1 MVVFV
6 EEALGAKAVE
16 AVVDGGS
23 LVNDIVGYRCSLMNY
38 VHGYSSL
45 MNVVVGPG
53 QTIPFS
59 VETPANIL
67 LQQITFSLQLAN
79 RVQENIVLGAPA
91 VKQK

>member
-23 LVNDIVGYRCSLMNY
+23 LSNDFVGYRCSLMNY

-45 MNVVVGPG
+45 TNVVVGPG
-53 QTIPFS
+53 
-59 VETPANIL
+59 
-67 LQQITFSLQLAN
+67 
-79 RVQENIVLGAPA
+79 
-91 VKQK
+91 

>member
-45 MNVVVGPG
+45 TNVFVGPG
-53 QTIPFS
+53 RTIPFC
-59 VETPANIL
+59 VETPANRL
-67 LQQITFSLQLAN
+67 LQQMKFCQLTIRNSQQALDHQQLN
-79 RVQENIVLGAPA
+79 EN
-91 VKQK
+91 

>member
-45 MNVVVGPG
+45 MYVVVGPG

-59 VETPANIL
+59 VETPANRL
-67 LQQITFSLQLAN
+67 LQKMNFCQLTIRNSQQALDHQQLN
-79 RVQENIVLGAPA
+79 EN
-91 VKQK
+91 